1 MRNLMPSSAE
11 PMANN
16 LVSTEAELLGCSGL
30 LNGTGNTDKKGLP
43 RQGLVRS

>member
-1 MRNLMPSSAE
+1 MRKLMPSSAE

-30 LNGTGNTDKKGLP
+30 LNGTGNNDKKGIAVT
-43 RQGLVRS
+43 GSST